1 MSCFKLQLS
10 ILNSQLIPPSLVG
23 IPTAKRT
30 PGYQTLSSI
39 QIRERPQLQLDTSGV
54 SPHTVTHPMYGS
66 SLYSRCFLR

>member
-39 QIRERPQLQLDTSGV
+39 QIREP
-54 SPHTVTHPMYGS
+54 TVAA
-66 SLYSRCFLR
+66 